1 MADGIWVRYTELSE
15 VNDQLKS
22 IVQELTDA
30 ASRTAAVQ
38 EAIGSP
44 YGKTGLGRRVHDFE
58 SRWDDKRN
66 ELSADID
73 KVQKHVQGV
82 LDGLRDW
89 DVETASQMEIDVTG
103 EQSEA
108 RPAAHAPAGGAP
120 ASAR

>member
-1 MADGIWVRYTELSE
+1 MTDGIWVRYTELSE

-44 YGKTGLGRRVHDFE
+44 YGKTKLGRRVHDFE
-58 SRWDDKRN
+58 SRWDDKRT
-66 ELSADID
+66 ELSTDID

-89 DVETASQMEIDVTG
+89 DAETASQMEIDVTG
-103 EQSEA
+103 AQSEA
-108 RPAAHAPAGGAP
+108 RPAAHAPA
-120 ASAR
+120 SAR